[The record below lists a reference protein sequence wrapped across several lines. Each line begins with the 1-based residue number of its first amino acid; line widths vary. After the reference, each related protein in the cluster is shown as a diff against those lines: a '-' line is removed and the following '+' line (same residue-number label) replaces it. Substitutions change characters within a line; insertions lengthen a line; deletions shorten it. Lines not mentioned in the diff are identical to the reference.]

1 MIRSFA
7 VALLLH
13 TGLALSKAAKNS
25 VIYANHDTITLSS
38 NGSKAD
44 IVVLDY
50 GYSVEGHPTFEVV
63 SRSGDTSG
71 FELTFAESKAALN
84 SYMVSYLVLGLKS
97 TLLTHRNR
105 AMALF
110 LSPRQWRP
118 TA

>member
-7 VALLLH
+7 VALLLQ
-13 TGLALSKAAKNS
+13 TTLVLSKATKNPI
-25 VIYANHDTITLSS
+25 IYANNDTITLSS

-84 SYMVSYLVLGLKS
+84 AYMVSHQDVPANFS
-97 TLLTHRNR
+97 ANT
-105 AMALF
+105 
-110 LSPRQWRP
+110 
-118 TA
+118 